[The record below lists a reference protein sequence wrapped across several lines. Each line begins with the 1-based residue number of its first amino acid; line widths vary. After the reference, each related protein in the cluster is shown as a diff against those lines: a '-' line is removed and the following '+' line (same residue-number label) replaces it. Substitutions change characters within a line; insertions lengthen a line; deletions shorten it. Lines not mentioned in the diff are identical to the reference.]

1 MFDGKRVLQRRKQL
15 GISQEDL
22 ALLVGVSQHQI
33 SKYER
38 NANNPRADILEALS
52 DALQTTTDYLLQ
64 RTDVPKRP
72 LRGEG
77 DLDDLEREI
86 LRIIRS
92 TDIETRKKLAAALK
106 ALV

>member
-38 NANNPRADILEALS
+38 NANNPRADILEALA

-64 RTDVPKRP
+64 RTDVPERP

-92 TDIETRKKLAAALK
+92 TDIENRKKLAAALK
-106 ALV
+106 SLV